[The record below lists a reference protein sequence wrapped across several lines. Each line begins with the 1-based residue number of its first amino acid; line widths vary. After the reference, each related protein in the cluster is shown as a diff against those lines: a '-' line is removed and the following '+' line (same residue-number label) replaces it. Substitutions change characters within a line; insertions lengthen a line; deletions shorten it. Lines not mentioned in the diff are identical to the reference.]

1 VQLETPDARGHL
13 SIVSLNIFFCESN
26 YTAAIWNAG
35 CALIPVIPIGL
46 LMMIKQQVIDKL
58 FFKCL
63 NFYQNNGVHLTGVLS
78 LSDERHI
85 FLFSPEF
92 GIIPD

>member
-1 VQLETPDARGHL
+1 
-13 SIVSLNIFFCESN
+13 
-26 YTAAIWNAG
+26 
-35 CALIPVIPIGL
+35 
-46 LMMIKQQVIDKL
+46 MMIKQQVIDKL